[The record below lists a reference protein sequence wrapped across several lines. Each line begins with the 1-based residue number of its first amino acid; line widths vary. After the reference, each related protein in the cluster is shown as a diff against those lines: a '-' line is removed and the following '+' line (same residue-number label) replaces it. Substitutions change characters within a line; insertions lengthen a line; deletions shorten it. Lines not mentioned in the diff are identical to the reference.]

1 MTRIHEALT
10 KAAQEDPAAQA
21 DTLFLLGSTLL
32 TKPESKDATPYG
44 LRSHGRM
51 NVPPP
56 PSTDP
61 PELDDL
67 RKRCSYPEWSLDPA
81 LDVFSDPGWSAVG
94 AEQFRTL
101 RSRLY
106 QLRGNRPVRTI
117 LITSAVAAEGKSF
130 VAFNLAQAI
139 IRQPGQRVLI
149 IDADL
154 RCSRLHRIFGA
165 PNILGLSDYLGGKAD
180 EIAII
185 QSSHEG
191 NLFLIPSGTRIANP
205 SELLANGR
213 FKRLIERAAP
223 LFDWIIVDSPP
234 CLPVTDANIVA
245 NSCDGL
251 LLVVKAYST
260 PAETAQSARQELQ
273 DRNILG
279 VVLNFGSQFHRLAKE
294 GVGPEVIND
303 WFEGAS

>member
-10 KAAQEDPAAQA
+10 KSAQEDPAQA
-21 DTLFLLGSTLL
+21 NDSLFLLRSTQL
-32 TKPESKDATPYG
+32 TEPESKDAAPSG
-44 LRSHGRM
+44 LRSHGRV

-67 RKRCSYPEWSLDPA
+67 RKRCPCPAWSLDPA
-81 LDVFSDPGWSAVG
+81 LDLFSDPGVSAVG

-106 QLRGNRPVRTI
+106 QIRGNPPVRSI
-117 LITSAVAAEGKSF
+117 LITSAVAGEGKSF

-139 IRQPGQRVLI
+139 IRQPGQRVLV

-154 RCSRLHRIFGA
+154 RCSRLHLIFGA
-165 PNILGLSDYLGGKAD
+165 PNILGLSDYLGGKTD

-191 NLFLIPSGTRIANP
+191 NLYLIPSGTRIANP
-205 SELLANGR
+205 VELLANGR

-234 CLPVTDANIVA
+234 CLPLADANIIA

-251 LLVVKAYST
+251 LLVVKALST
-260 PAETAQSARQELQ
+260 SVETAHRAKQELQ
-273 DRNILG
+273 DSNILG
-279 VVLNFGSQFHRLAKE
+279 VVFNFGSHDTSTHTRKRPFRT
-294 GVGPEVIND
+294 
-303 WFEGAS
+303 S